1 MRERVMKWLQIKRYN
16 WKNYDIFLIAV
27 VLILTFISSYVI
39 SIVNSDISLK
49 RQLVGVVMGIVII
62 GIFSIIDY
70 HDLCMYIPIIY
81 IVTTLMAMAT
91 RLTPLGVEL
100 DTGSYRWLDFKVFT
114 FQPSEVCKITLI
126 LALATFFSKR
136 KENLSTYKNFFLASL
151 ITFVPTV
158 FILIQTDLSSS
169 VVMIVILIMM
179 LASSGIGHKILAPV
193 AAVAVPAVGALFWY
207 ILQPNQKLLRGYQL
221 ARITGWLHPEKE
233 SLGVMYQQN
242 NSVLSI
248 ASGKLYGKLLDG
260 STTARN
266 YTSVDVRESDF
277 IWTPISEEFGFI
289 GCMVVLALLSI
300 IIIKCFLAAKNAR
313 DYMGMMIAV
322 GIGAMFCFQTFFN
335 IGVATSLLPN
345 TGLPLPFLSN
355 GLTSLISNMMAI
367 GILLNVGIQPN
378 RGSSSSRFLIQRKK
392 ECSYEYCLNCARCKK
407 NSDAEFLYCLSWN
420 FEQT

>member
-100 DTGSYRWLDFKVFT
+100 DTNSYRWLDFKVFT

-179 LASSGIGHKILAPV
+179 LASSGIGHKILAP
-193 AAVAVPAVGALFWY
+193 
-207 ILQPNQKLLRGYQL
+207 
-221 ARITGWLHPEKE
+221 
-233 SLGVMYQQN
+233 
-242 NSVLSI
+242 
-248 ASGKLYGKLLDG
+248 
-260 STTARN
+260 
-266 YTSVDVRESDF
+266 
-277 IWTPISEEFGFI
+277 
-289 GCMVVLALLSI
+289 
-300 IIIKCFLAAKNAR
+300 
-313 DYMGMMIAV
+313 
-322 GIGAMFCFQTFFN
+322 
-335 IGVATSLLPN
+335 LLP
-345 TGLPLPFLSN
+345 L
-355 GLTSLISNMMAI
+355 
-367 GILLNVGIQPN
+367 
-378 RGSSSSRFLIQRKK
+378 
-392 ECSYEYCLNCARCKK
+392 
-407 NSDAEFLYCLSWN
+407 
-420 FEQT
+420 

>member
-193 AAVAVPAVGALFWY
+193 LIILLFKLKENTGPGCCRCSSGGWCFVLVYFTAKSKTSAWLSVGPHYRMAAPGKRESWRYVPAEQLGSFHCIRKIVWETFGWQHNGA
-207 ILQPNQKLLRGYQL
+207 
-221 ARITGWLHPEKE
+221 
-233 SLGVMYQQN
+233 
-242 NSVLSI
+242 
-248 ASGKLYGKLLDG
+248 KLY
-260 STTARN
+260 
-266 YTSVDVRESDF
+266 
-277 IWTPISEEFGFI
+277 
-289 GCMVVLALLSI
+289 
-300 IIIKCFLAAKNAR
+300 
-313 DYMGMMIAV
+313 
-322 GIGAMFCFQTFFN
+322 
-335 IGVATSLLPN
+335 
-345 TGLPLPFLSN
+345 
-355 GLTSLISNMMAI
+355 
-367 GILLNVGIQPN
+367 
-378 RGSSSSRFLIQRKK
+378 QR
-392 ECSYEYCLNCARCKK
+392 
-407 NSDAEFLYCLSWN
+407 
-420 FEQT
+420 

>member
-100 DTGSYRWLDFKVFT
+100 DTGSYRWLDFKENHDDFRRFVMWEPHGHDNMFGA
-114 FQPSEVCKITLI
+114 LI

-378 RGSSSSRFLIQRKK
+378 RGSSSLDF
-392 ECSYEYCLNCARCKK
+392 
-407 NSDAEFLYCLSWN
+407 
-420 FEQT
+420 

>member
-1 MRERVMKWLQIKRYN
+1 
-16 WKNYDIFLIAV
+16 
-27 VLILTFISSYVI
+27 
-39 SIVNSDISLK
+39 
-49 RQLVGVVMGIVII
+49 
-62 GIFSIIDY
+62 
-70 HDLCMYIPIIY
+70 
-81 IVTTLMAMAT
+81 
-91 RLTPLGVEL
+91 
-100 DTGSYRWLDFKVFT
+100 
-114 FQPSEVCKITLI
+114 
-126 LALATFFSKR
+126 
-136 KENLSTYKNFFLASL
+136 
-151 ITFVPTV
+151 
-158 FILIQTDLSSS
+158 
-169 VVMIVILIMM
+169 MIVILIMM
-179 LASSGIGHKILAPV
+179 LASSGIGHKILAPD
-193 AAVAVPAVGALFWY
+193 AAVVVPAVGVLFWY

-233 SLGVMYQQN
+233 GLGVMYQQN

-378 RGSSSSRFLIQRKK
+378 RGSSSLDF
-392 ECSYEYCLNCARCKK
+392 
-407 NSDAEFLYCLSWN
+407 
-420 FEQT
+420 

>member
-1 MRERVMKWLQIKRYN
+1 
-16 WKNYDIFLIAV
+16 
-27 VLILTFISSYVI
+27 
-39 SIVNSDISLK
+39 
-49 RQLVGVVMGIVII
+49 MGIVII

-136 KENLSTYKNFFLASL
+136 KENLL

-378 RGSSSSRFLIQRKK
+378 RGSSSLDF
-392 ECSYEYCLNCARCKK
+392 
-407 NSDAEFLYCLSWN
+407 
-420 FEQT
+420 